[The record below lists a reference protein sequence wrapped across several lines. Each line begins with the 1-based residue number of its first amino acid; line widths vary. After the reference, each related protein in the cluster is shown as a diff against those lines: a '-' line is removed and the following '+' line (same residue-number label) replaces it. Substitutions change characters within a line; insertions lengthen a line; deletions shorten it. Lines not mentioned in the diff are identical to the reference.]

1 MLYVPPRHFFQPMET
16 THMKKRILPLLVLGS
31 AIFGAAG
38 LLASCGDSEESLAG
52 PTTVLTGAG
61 GRVEFSTVQP
71 ILTAK
76 CAACHKED
84 NYDDSATI
92 ARGVGAFQ
100 TAIAS
105 GAMPAAGSAPLSSSQ
120 KATVLA
126 WLNSLAPSEGPALPI
141 TGANGRVAFASVL
154 PITREKCATCHG
166 SYTDS
171 SKLSSA
177 AARVQNAVQIDYMP
191 EPSVGMLTPVEK
203 ATLLAWLKQEQGL

>member
-1 MLYVPPRHFFQPMET
+1 MLFRISEDMLYVPPRHFFQPMET

-141 TGANGRVAFASVL
+141 T
-154 PITREKCATCHG
+154 REKCATCHG
-166 SYTDS
+166 SYSDS
-171 SKLSSA
+171 AKLSSA